1 MNLRKTYP
9 EPIGGPRQRSWNSA
23 LRTDQD
29 EWLDLSLQLSFATLL
44 PVDGPIAREAARL
57 PDFHRDPADRFILAT
72 ARLHHLDIVSADR
85 RFSDYPGVK
94 VIW

>member
-1 MNLRKTYP
+1 MWEISYLSRRDRLVLNKPL
-9 EPIGGPRQRSWNSA
+9 
-23 LRTDQD
+23 D